1 MLLNYLYEA
10 SHHVSNYGRL
20 SPILIVGLHLRLRT
34 VLFKTLYSA
43 GTADDVASLLFLSTA
58 LIKSLE

>member
-10 SHHVSNYGRL
+10 SHHISNYGRL
-20 SPILIVGLHLRLRT
+20 SPILIVGLHLRSSI
-34 VLFKTLYSA
+34 VLFETLYSA
-43 GTADDVASLLFLSTA
+43 GTADDVAPLLYSSMT